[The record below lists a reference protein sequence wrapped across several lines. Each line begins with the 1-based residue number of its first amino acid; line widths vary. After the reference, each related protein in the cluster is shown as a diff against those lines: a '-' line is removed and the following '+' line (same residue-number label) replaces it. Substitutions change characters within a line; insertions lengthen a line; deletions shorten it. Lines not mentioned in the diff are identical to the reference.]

1 MTGPKA
7 PARRRNAADSRQALL
22 AAAQELFAERGF
34 ERSTI
39 RDIGDRAG
47 LDPTLIARYFGNKA
61 SLYLAALRS
70 DFDAEDDAV
79 RDLLQPERMIEL
91 LDRVGRKG
99 PSPVFGTALRQHPD
113 PAVDAEARAVLTE
126 RIVDPLQARIDAH
139 RDDARAAADTRLRA
153 EIIAAAFIG
162 VAVSRHVG
170 AFPALSA
177 ASTGQVSELLART
190 LGALAPGSPD

>member
-61 SLYLAALRS
+61 ALYLAALRS

-79 RDLLQPERMIEL
+79 PDLLR
-91 LDRVGRKG
+91 
-99 PSPVFGTALRQHPD
+99 
-113 PAVDAEARAVLTE
+113 AR
-126 RIVDPLQARIDAH
+126 
-139 RDDARAAADTRLRA
+139 
-153 EIIAAAFIG
+153 
-162 VAVSRHVG
+162 
-170 AFPALSA
+170 
-177 ASTGQVSELLART
+177 SE
-190 LGALAPGSPD
+190 